1 MYFIPCRDYRG
12 FLVVQFDLIYN
23 PNSHIIVLLILH
35 FLKSL
40 ILISPM
46 CNNFSFYYCL
56 RFVPKPH
63 GFG

>member
-40 ILISPM
+40 ILISTM
-46 CNNFSFYYCL
+46 HQF
-56 RFVPKPH
+56 
-63 GFG
+63 